1 MLRGTNVIKGSP
13 SMAGLRK
20 GETAKGRK
28 PRIYISIEP
37 QTDKLI
43 NEIVSTTGQSR
54 SAFVAEM
61 VESAVPSMLKIRATL
76 KRLSELEE
84 DQKKAVLG
92 NIDSTEDQLL
102 KALEDFEQLGLLK
115 DDSAGSLD

>member
-1 MLRGTNVIKGSP
+1 
-13 SMAGLRK
+13 MAGLRK